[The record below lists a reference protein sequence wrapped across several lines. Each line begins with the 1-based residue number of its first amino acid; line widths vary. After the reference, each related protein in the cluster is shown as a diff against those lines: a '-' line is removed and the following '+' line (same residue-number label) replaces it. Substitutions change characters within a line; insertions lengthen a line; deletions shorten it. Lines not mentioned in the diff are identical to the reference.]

1 MMRHVLEYG
10 NPIFPSPFSSKG
22 SHNPEPTLLI
32 PNLRAWS
39 LHPITPSL
47 YSFSSFQSP
56 RMISMTP
63 TSPVSPCQPK
73 FTARVSL
80 DSLTTSFRPISRGS
94 QASAP
99 QSLHGHH
106 STEIH
111 YPPEFSNDK
120 NGRQTTG
127 SERGSGNS
135 NGNNGGGGTPPR
147 GGTGGQGG
155 SGRGGSSNEGDDSGS
170 DANHGAGN
178 DDDNEASD
186 SQSGE
191 SGDDDRKADDGNDH
205 PGMRKSRRVDRRPW
219 EHVNDQAARYMA
231 PTKHAFKRMSGKAAA
246 WVAKGKAKVNGHT

>member
-1 MMRHVLEYG
+1 
-10 NPIFPSPFSSKG
+10 
-22 SHNPEPTLLI
+22 
-32 PNLRAWS
+32 
-39 LHPITPSL
+39 
-47 YSFSSFQSP
+47 
-56 RMISMTP
+56 MTT

-120 NGRQTTG
+120 NDRQTTG

-135 NGNNGGGGTPPR
+135 NGNNGGGGAPPR

-186 SQSGE
+186 SQSAE
-191 SGDDDRKADDGNDH
+191 SDADDGKANDGNDH
-205 PGMRKSRRVDRRPW
+205 LGIGKSGRVPW
-219 EHVNDQAARYMA
+219 RSGALVNGQAVLARFLTGDAEESRGRDMDEDQGGREMA
-231 PTKHAFKRMSGKAAA
+231 PTKRAFKRMSGKTAA
-246 WVAKGKAKVNGHT
+246 WLAKGKAKVNGHI